1 MFKFYC
7 SRRIRYHVRRCAV
20 KIVACYSSLFITV
33 TYSYSQFQGTTT
45 DLDHVPLH
53 KSLPERLTLEQS
65 QRYRH
70 SCVPLSVDP
79 DSHFAYKVSRA
90 FNSTS
95 AIRIAKRWP
104 NQKNRTPNNRPLSHS
119 LCVFEHMSLS
129 ARSRLHW
136 CSFSCGSRDHLLLAY
151 PCKKPAQLK
160 HLCLLDG
167 FVVSGF
173 PIYIYVYAQ
182 VPFSE
187 RGWSLMEDAGD
198 AAQETNIRL
207 EPVSSPIEHV
217 SQQLLFSGVP
227 HDHPHRQPENYY
239 PQAKTVKKMNL
250 WLDRFTL
257 ETSSQSA

>member
-1 MFKFYC
+1 MFHCTNLYLKGWPSNNLKDTVIRAFLLV
-7 SRRIRYHVRRCAV
+7 SILTHISLIRYHV
-20 KIVACYSSLFITV
+20 
-33 TYSYSQFQGTTT
+33 
-45 DLDHVPLH
+45 
-53 KSLPERLTLEQS
+53 
-65 QRYRH
+65 H
-70 SCVPLSVDP
+70 STQLPLSALQKGDP
-79 DSHFAYKVSRA
+79 TK
-90 FNSTS
+90 
-95 AIRIAKRWP
+95 K
-104 NQKNRTPNNRPLSHS
+104 KNRTPNNRPLSHS